1 MQRKIK
7 ILRMINT
14 IDPKF
19 GGPAHAIIFSSLAL
33 LKQGFKIDIL
43 TCDQEG
49 SNFFKSKKI
58 RMINKGPSVGL
69 FGFSLKFTFWLLKHR
84 HEYDMFIVHG
94 LWTYSSIIARV
105 LLKKKYFVFTH
116 GQLDPYFKN
125 NFLKRIK
132 KQIYWFL
139 IEKSNLLNARSILLT
154 SQGEKNTL
162 EKTFVN
168 MQGIKKKIIKY
179 GIIKPILNKKII
191 LKKFYLKF
199 PNLKNKDFYLFL
211 GRFHEKK
218 GCDIIIDSVK
228 KIKNFKKIIL
238 FAGPQ
243 SGSKYERKIK
253 SLVKEEN
260 LERKILFS
268 NALFGEIKWG
278 AILASKAMLLASHG
292 ENFGVSLAESLCVG
306 KPVLTTYKV
315 NIYKEILESKAGFIA
330 KNDATSFAM
339 ILKKFSRLN
348 KNSLK
353 KLSNNSLYC
362 FKKNFD
368 LLSKKNSLGNFLKNN
383 FSKNANT

>member
-94 LWTYSSIIARV
+94 LWTYSSIIARI

-168 MQGIKKKIIKY
+168 MQGIKKKTIKY

-218 GCDIIIDSVK
+218 GCEIIIESVK
-228 KIKNFKKIIL
+228 KIENNFKSIILFVGPMTGSTYEIKIKNLIQKYKLQKKIIL
-238 FAGPQ
+238 
-243 SGSKYERKIK
+243 SDM
-253 SLVKEEN
+253 LVGD
-260 LERKILFS
+260 L
-268 NALFGEIKWG
+268 KWG
-278 AILASKAMLLASHG
+278 AIQASKAMVLASHG
-292 ENFGVSLAESLCVG
+292 ENFGVSLVESLCLG
-306 KPVLTTYKV
+306 KPVLTTDKV
-315 NIYKEILESKAGFIA
+315 NISNDILNFNAGYIA
-330 KNDATSFAM
+330 KNKINSFAK
-339 ILKKFSRLN
+339 ILIKYEVLNKSDLKKLSANALKCFKEKFDVSSN
-348 KNSLK
+348 KNSLG
-353 KLSNNSLYC
+353 KL
-362 FKKNFD
+362 
-368 LLSKKNSLGNFLKNN
+368 LKNN
-383 FSKNANT
+383 I